1 MLTVGILYPAVG
13 CRIHIKYVS
22 DGSRMGLIYF
32 IRGLS
37 ALFFLY
43 DLRQC
48 EGLGHVRLSK

>member
-1 MLTVGILYPAVG
+1 MVDAHGRYIIP
-13 CRIHIKYVS
+13 CRGLSYTYLMYVC

-37 ALFFLY
+37 ALSFLY

-48 EGLGHVRLSK
+48 EGLDT